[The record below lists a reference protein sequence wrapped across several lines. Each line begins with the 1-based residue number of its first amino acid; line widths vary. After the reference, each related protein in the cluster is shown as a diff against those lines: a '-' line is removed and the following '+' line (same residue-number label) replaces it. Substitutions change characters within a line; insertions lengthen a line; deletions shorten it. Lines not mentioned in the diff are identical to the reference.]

1 MNKIKLSCL
10 CLACALSL
18 TGCIGGGSGGS
29 SDSLGIVKE
38 GQEALKT
45 YGEVF
50 APARNTLKSGK
61 FDSLVADIN
70 APFIKD
76 GKGMSDEDIKEK
88 LVDDNSELSIAE
100 RGLLTLNCGDIERAL
115 VYFDAADQKMEK
127 VEEGGFFSKA
137 ASFGKTGLAAA
148 SGLEEVGDYKL
159 RGYEKVMVLN
169 YKALCYLLMG
179 DRKAYNVTRRAI
191 ERQQKEWESFQERKA
206 KFDAK
211 EKNAEVEKI
220 VNAIPDKRSSAAKKK
235 ASLVS
240 SAYVNPFG
248 DYMDAVMNELD
259 SLDTTV
265 KDTSLRDNARI
276 AYEKVVKNNAKCA
289 TAKTAAKQ
297 VVKTAPAGKKIVH
310 VILADGFAPEKKEHS
325 EAIAV
330 GKYAAAVN
338 FAVATPIAS
347 PVNSARVKAAGQ
359 TSSMH
364 SLSQIESIVL
374 RDEQDNMPW
383 RYAMMAL
390 GIIRSGAAGALS
402 EKAGLGSV
410 LGAGAASKLQRPDT
424 RSWLS
429 LPNQVLV
436 ARMYVPANT
445 KQITLETLSQGKVR
459 ATTSVNIAAHGP
471 TVVYAVSYDKQLR
484 AYANKKS
491 WVSAK

>member
-1 MNKIKLSCL
+1 MNKLKLSCL
-10 CLACALSL
+10 CLACALTL
-18 TGCIGGGSGGS
+18 TGCLGGGSGGS
-29 SDSLGIVKE
+29 SDSLGIVKD
-38 GQEALKT
+38 GKEALKT

-50 APARNTLKSGK
+50 APARDTLKSGK
-61 FDSLVADIN
+61 FDSLVADVN
-70 APFIKD
+70 APFMKD
-76 GKGMSDEDIKEK
+76 GKSMSAEEIKEK
-88 LVDDNSELSIAE
+88 LLDDNSELSIAE

-137 ASFGKTGLAAA
+137 VSFGKTGVGAVT
-148 SGLEEVGDYKL
+148 GLEEMGDYRF

-169 YKALCYLLMG
+169 YKALSYLLMG

-191 ERQQKEWESFQERKA
+191 ERQQKEWERFQERMA
-206 KFDAK
+206 KFEAR

-220 VNAIPDKRSSAAKKK
+220 VSAIPDKRSAAAKKK

-248 DYMDAVMNELD
+248 DYMDAVMMELD
-259 SLDTTV
+259 SLAD
-265 KDTSLRDNARI
+265 KSLRDNARLS
-276 AYEKVVKNNAKCA
+276 YEKVVKNNSKCN
-289 TAKTAAKQ
+289 TAKVAAKE
-297 VVKTAPAGKKIVH
+297 VLKTAPEGKKLVH
-310 VILADGFAPEKKEHS
+310 IILADGFAPEKKEHS
-325 EAIAV
+325 EAIAI

-347 PVNSARVKAAGQ
+347 PVSGARVRASGQ
-359 TSSMH
+359 SVFMS

-383 RYAMMAL
+383 RYTMMAL
-390 GIIRSGAAGALS
+390 GLIRSGAVGALS

-429 LPNQVLV
+429 LPNKVLV

-445 KQITLETLSQGKVR
+445 KQITVETLSKGNVFASTKVD
-459 ATTSVNIAAHGP
+459 IAAEGP

-484 AYANKKS
+484 AYANKNS
-491 WVSAK
+491 WVK

>member
-1 MNKIKLSCL
+1 MNKLKLSCL
-10 CLACALSL
+10 CLACALTL
-18 TGCIGGGSGGS
+18 TGCLGGGSGGS

-50 APARNTLKSGK
+50 APARDTLKSGK
-61 FDSLVADIN
+61 FESLVADVN
-70 APFIKD
+70 APFMKD
-76 GKGMSDEDIKEK
+76 GKAMSDEEIKEM

-137 ASFGKTGLAAA
+137 ASFSKTGVAAV
-148 SGLEEVGDYKL
+148 SGMEEIGDYRM

-191 ERQQKEWESFQERKA
+191 DRQQQEWELFQERKA
-206 KFDAK
+206 KFEAK
-211 EKNAEVEKI
+211 EKNAEVEK
-220 VNAIPDKRSSAAKKK
+220 VASAIPDKRDEATKKK

-248 DYMDAVMNELD
+248 DYMDAVMMELD
-259 SLDTTV
+259 GLADKSI
-265 KDTSLRDNARI
+265 RDNARLS
-276 AYEKVVKNNAKCA
+276 YEKVVKNNSKCK
-289 TAKTAAKQ
+289 TAKVAAKE
-297 VVKTAPAGKKIVH
+297 VLKNAPEGKKLVH
-310 VILADGFAPEKKEHS
+310 IILADGFAPEKKEHS
-325 EAIAV
+325 EAIAL
-330 GKYAAAVN
+330 GKYTAAVN

-347 PVNSARVKAAGQ
+347 SVSGARVRASGQ
-359 TSSMH
+359 SVFMS

-383 RYAMMAL
+383 RYTMMAFGL
-390 GIIRSGAAGALS
+390 LRAGAVGALS

-410 LGAGAASKLQRPDT
+410 LGAGLASKLQRPDT

-429 LPNQVLV
+429 LPNKVLV
-436 ARMYVPANT
+436 ARMYVPTNT
-445 KQITLETLSQGKVR
+445 KQITVETLSKGNVFASTKVD
-459 ATTSVNIAAHGP
+459 IAAEGP

-484 AYANKKS
+484 AYANKNS
-491 WVSAK
+491 WVK